1 MMFNRKPLRGLI
13 LGGASRFPP
22 VAAYGV
28 NWGLLAA
35 TPNGVDCDGRV
46 WHCSGDEFRR
56 VPTRA
61 RRLLARTRR
70 GMQRPTRRKSEYDGN
85 EWNAYKRA
93 RRYLFRK
100 RSVARRIRAR
110 YNGTMMGDMRSSQL
124 RRFRDRLFRER
135 MEVLLCTD
143 IGRREMCEAER
154 IWVEEI
160 KTRSKPMP

>member
-1 MMFNRKPLRGLI
+1 MRLSSRKPLTGLLWI
-13 LGGASRFPP
+13 GGSFYPRRCR
-22 VAAYGV
+22 
-28 NWGLLAA
+28 GLLAA

-46 WHCSGDEFRR
+46 WRCSGDEFRR

-100 RSVARRIRAR
+100 RSVARRIQAR